1 MVRRQSTHNAA
12 NRQEVADEKHQ
23 LPPANVNGPCVPMT
37 PRMATSD
44 HRPQQVICTCPTAT
58 PSRVTVPRAHHRA
71 HAGIMSRMG
80 IDVRTAPDPHAHSRQ
95 AGGRLRHS
103 LSPVSTLVLTM
114 MGDRTLSVTDPHE
127 RKWALRSC

>member
-12 NRQEVADEKHQ
+12 DSQEVADDE
-23 LPPANVNGPCVPMT
+23 
-37 PRMATSD
+37 R
-44 HRPQQVICTCPTAT
+44 
-58 PSRVTVPRAHHRA
+58 
-71 HAGIMSRMG
+71 GIMSRMG
-80 IDVRTAPDPHAHSRQ
+80 IILPPPSCPHAYGRQ
-95 AGGRLRHS
+95 AARGLRHS